1 MNKGLILTSQGSISD
16 QSYNLNVESLSV
28 RLFFDLLNSKLFHN
42 RFAELILSY
51 NDHNSFLTSIF
62 VFAHAFRILKSLHR
76 IPLEIV
82 RCEENQNFVLC
93 KLLQSLKTEL
103 VQAEVDLQDVFFVL
117 LGLKQI
123 QHFLRVNQAA
133 NYKLKLV
140 QIYFK
145 PLHLLATKLGFDVV
159 VHKIFKF

>member
-1 MNKGLILTSQGSISD
+1 
-16 QSYNLNVESLSV
+16 
-28 RLFFDLLNSKLFHN
+28 
-42 RFAELILSY
+42 
-51 NDHNSFLTSIF
+51 LTSIF

-145 PLHLLATKLGFDVV
+145 PLQLLATKLGFDVV